1 MQPRSAVRRATRA
14 RIYVSLRF
22 QACALL
28 IVLLSAL
35 ATGQPAPA
43 TIDSNQHWSLRPLSK
58 PPLPEVK
65 NSAWAATP
73 IDRFVLARLEEKQI
87 QPNAPADKRT
97 LLRRLCF
104 DLIGL
109 PPTPEQTEA
118 FLKDKSR
125 DAYEKVVDHLLAS
138 PRYGERWAR
147 HWLDVVHYAE
157 THGHDQDRVRTNAWP
172 YRDCVIRS
180 FNEDKPYA
188 RFVEEQIAGDALYP
202 GDPQSIVAL
211 GFLATG
217 PWDESS
223 LRDIRE
229 DTIDR
234 QIARYL
240 DRDDIV
246 MTVMNTFVSTTVQ
259 CARCHN
265 HKFDPIS
272 QAEYYGLQAVFAATD
287 KADRAYD
294 ADAGTHALRQELLK
308 KTSAIERKENS
319 VLESLSEPSFQME
332 FAAWEKGLTNRPI
345 PWTALMPATFSSSGG
360 ATLAK
365 QPDGSLLAGGTRP
378 ETDTYTITANTE
390 LKGITAARLEVL
402 SDPSLPH
409 HGPGRQDNGNLHLTD
424 FRMKAAPKDD
434 TNAAATVT
442 LQNPTADFN
451 QQGWDIAKAIDGDP
465 KSAWGIYPEVGRD
478 HQAVFEIKDPVGFA
492 GGAALTFILDQN
504 HGGGHLIGRPRLSV
518 TTAAPPVSIN
528 FWPDNVAK
536 ILATPQRQRRDEQK

>member
-1 MQPRSAVRRATRA
+1 MQPRSAKRRATRA
-14 RIYVSLRF
+14 RIHSSLPC
-22 QACALL
+22 QARA
-28 IVLLSAL
+28 VLLVLWSAL
-35 ATGQPAPA
+35 AAGQPAPPA
-43 TIDSNQHWSLRPLSK
+43 ETAPVNPNQHWSLRPLSK

-65 NSAWAATP
+65 NKAWAATP

-109 PPTPEQTEA
+109 PPTPEELAA
-118 FLKDKSR
+118 FLTDKSA
-125 DAYEKVVDHLLAS
+125 DAYERVVDRLLAS

-172 YRDCVIRS
+172 YRDYVIRS

-188 RFVEEQIAGDALYP
+188 RFVEEQIAGDSLYP
-202 GDPQSIVAL
+202 GDPQSTVAL

-246 MTVMNTFVSTTVQ
+246 MTVMNTFISTTVQ

-272 QAEYYGLQAVFAATD
+272 QAEYYGLQAVFASTD
-287 KADRAYD
+287 KAERAYD
-294 ADAGTHALRQELLK
+294 PDPGTHALRQELLK
-308 KTSAIERKENS
+308 KKSAIERKENP
-319 VLESLSEPSFQME
+319 VLDSLSEPSFQRE

-345 PWTALMPATFSSSGG
+345 PWTALMPATFTSSGG

-365 QPDGSLLAGGTRP
+365 QPDGSMLAGGMRP
-378 ETDTYTITANTE
+378 ETDTYTITASTE
-390 LKGITAARLEVL
+390 LKGITAVRLEVL
-402 SDPSLPH
+402 SDPSPGQRQPAPHRLPH
-409 HGPGRQDNGNLHLTD
+409 EGRAQGRHERRRHGHPSEPDRRFQPAGLGHRQSHRQRSEERL
-424 FRMKAAPKDD
+424 
-434 TNAAATVT
+434 
-442 LQNPTADFN
+442 
-451 QQGWDIAKAIDGDP
+451 
-465 KSAWGIYPEVGRD
+465 
-478 HQAVFEIKDPVGFA
+478 
-492 GGAALTFILDQN
+492 
-504 HGGGHLIGRPRLSV
+504 GHLSRGRPGPSGRV
-518 TTAAPPVSIN
+518 
-528 FWPDNVAK
+528 
-536 ILATPQRQRRDEQK
+536 